1 MWRRWHQQVCCLLYR
16 QPSDS
21 TPALPALQGVNKFRF
36 GEGLELPEQQWLVY
50 EINSHL
56 EQQRGKAIDY
66 EAMPQPE
73 VPKSYYNDN
82 NTRDLSPP

>member
-1 MWRRWHQQVCCLLYR
+1 MLH
-16 QPSDS
+16 
-21 TPALPALQGVNKFRF
+21 ALPHLPPPSLQGVNKFRF